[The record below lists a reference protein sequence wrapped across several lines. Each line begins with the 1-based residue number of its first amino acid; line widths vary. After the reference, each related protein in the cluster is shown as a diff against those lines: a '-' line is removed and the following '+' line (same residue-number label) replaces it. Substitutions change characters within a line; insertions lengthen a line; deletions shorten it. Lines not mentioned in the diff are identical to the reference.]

1 MVNFK
6 QIQKKELLLITS
18 YNKQAS
24 SLDIHRHVSA
34 LCKMA
39 LATATLNLIT

>member
-6 QIQKKELLLITS
+6 QIEKKELLLITS

-24 SLDIHRHVSA
+24 SLDIHRRVSA